1 MLQRK
6 RRNLF
11 RLTWGGSRTETME
24 GRRVSSVP
32 TLSKRRK
39 GIEEMA
45 EGQEDKKRKE
55 LGVGH
60 HFPVPQFTR
69 A

>member
-1 MLQRK
+1 
-6 RRNLF
+6 
-11 RLTWGGSRTETME
+11 ME